1 MSSIDLNCDL
11 GESFGPWVMG
21 NDEAMIELA
30 TSVNVACGFHAG
42 DADIM
47 RKTVELAKAR
57 GVSIGAHPGYRD
69 LHGFGRRPVPGLKSS
84 EIENMIAYQIGA
96 LQAIATAAGHK
107 VTHVKAHGAL
117 SNVACED
124 DMTARA
130 IANAIKAVDP
140 SLIFVV
146 LADSRLVTAGEKAN
160 LPMVHEV
167 FADRAYE
174 DDGQLVSRRK
184 PGAVLHDAGQITD
197 RVVRMV
203 EDEVRCCWC
212 VASGSAHEN
221 ASGLPLRVR
230 AWSFSNSPSRINQIA
245 SLTRCKGGHRNSDA
259 CAIVAQ
265 VPSRKFYESPADEK
279 FIRSICAKIEPVPV
293 EASDQ

>member
-1 MSSIDLNCDL
+1 MTTIDLNCDL

-30 TSVNVACGFHAG
+30 TSVNIACGFHAG

-69 LHGFGRRPVPGLKSS
+69 LHGFGRRPLPGLKSS
-84 EIENMIAYQIGA
+84 EIENLIAYQIGA

-124 DMTARA
+124 DITAQA

-140 SLIFVV
+140 NLVFVV
-146 LADSRLVTAGEKAN
+146 LANSRLVKAGEKAN

-184 PGAVLHDAGQITD
+184 PGAVLHDAKQIAD

-203 EDEVRCCWC
+203 QDGEVVSVTGKRIRMRTDTVCIHGDTPGAVDIARGLRKALADAGIA
-212 VASGSAHEN
+212 VA
-221 ASGLPLRVR
+221 PFRR
-230 AWSFSNSPSRINQIA
+230 A
-245 SLTRCKGGHRNSDA
+245 T
-259 CAIVAQ
+259 
-265 VPSRKFYESPADEK
+265 
-279 FIRSICAKIEPVPV
+279 
-293 EASDQ
+293 

>member
-1 MSSIDLNCDL
+1 MSTIDLNCDL

-30 TSVNVACGFHAG
+30 TSVNIACGFHAG

-84 EIENMIAYQIGA
+84 EIENMVAYQIGA

-124 DMTARA
+124 DMTAQA

-140 SLIFVV
+140 TLIFVV
-146 LADSRLVTAGEKAN
+146 LANSRLVTAGEKAN

-184 PGAVLHDAGQITD
+184 PGAVLHDAKEITE

-203 EDEVRCCWC
+203 GDGEVISATGKRMRMRMDTVCIHGDTPGAVEIAKVLRRGLADAGIA
-212 VASGSAHEN
+212 VA
-221 ASGLPLRVR
+221 PFKRTV
-230 AWSFSNSPSRINQIA
+230 
-245 SLTRCKGGHRNSDA
+245 
-259 CAIVAQ
+259 
-265 VPSRKFYESPADEK
+265 
-279 FIRSICAKIEPVPV
+279 
-293 EASDQ
+293 